1 MRISVN
7 GEPRDD
13 VALGTTVDGLLDLLD
28 LPHRDRGVAV
38 AVAAEVVPRAA
49 WASTVLSDGDR
60 VEVLI
65 AVQGG

>member
-1 MRISVN
+1 MTITVN
-7 GEPRDD
+7 GETRSD
-13 VALGTTVDGLLDLLD
+13 VAAGTTVDGLLDLLD

-38 AVAAEVVPRAA
+38 AVAAEVVPRAS
-49 WASTVLSDGDR
+49 WATTVLSEGDQ